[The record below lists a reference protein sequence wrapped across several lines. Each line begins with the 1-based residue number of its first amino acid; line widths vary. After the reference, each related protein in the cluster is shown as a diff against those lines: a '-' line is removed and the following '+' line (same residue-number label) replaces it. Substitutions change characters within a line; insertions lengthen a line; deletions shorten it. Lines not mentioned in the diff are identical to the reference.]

1 MRFTNGGLQLVMS
14 VTLCLPLSAQDS
26 NRVSPGSRVRVTAP
40 SLTARSMVGWI
51 DAVGPTTLTL
61 VIRGDSVAV
70 VPLQAIDR
78 LELSVKRWSRGTRV
92 KRSAGIGVLVGIVPG
107 LMLGFAASSNC
118 SGEWCW
124 RGLEILGY
132 ALLGA
137 LAGAG
142 IGAIVGGLQP
152 TDDWQAA
159 DLDGVGYPSPR
170 ITGQVG
176 RR

>member
-1 MRFTNGGLQLVMS
+1 MRFTNGGLQLVLS
-14 VTLCLPLSAQDS
+14 VAVCLPLSAQ
-26 NRVSPGSRVRVTAP
+26 NANHVSQGSRVRVTAL
-40 SLTARSMVGWI
+40 SLAAKPMVGWI
-51 DAVGPTTLTL
+51 DAVGPTTMTL

-70 VPLQAIDR
+70 VPLHAVDR
-78 LELSVKRWSRGTRV
+78 LELSVKRWNRGARV
-92 KRSAGIGVLVGIVPG
+92 KRAAGLGGLVGMVPG

-124 RGLEILGY
+124 RELEIFGY

-159 DLDGVGYPSPR
+159 DLEGAGSSSVQ
-170 ITGQVG
+170 ITDQVG